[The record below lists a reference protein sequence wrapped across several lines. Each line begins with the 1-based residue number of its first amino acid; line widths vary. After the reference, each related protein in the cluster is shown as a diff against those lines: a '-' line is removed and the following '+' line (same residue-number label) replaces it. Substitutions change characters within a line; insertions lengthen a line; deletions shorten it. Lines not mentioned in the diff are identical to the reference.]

1 MSVWN
6 TFSAGLHMVQEKL
19 EHVLEDT
26 AQEEGEEQVS
36 PQMGGLVGNCQQW
49 KSRINMYCHMI
60 LVVTSG
66 ALLAGY

>member
-26 AQEEGEEQVS
+26 AQAEGEEEVS
-36 PQMGGLVGNCQQW
+36 TQMAVMAGNCQQ
-49 KSRINMYCHMI
+49 YC
-60 LVVTSG
+60 LE
-66 ALLAGY
+66 